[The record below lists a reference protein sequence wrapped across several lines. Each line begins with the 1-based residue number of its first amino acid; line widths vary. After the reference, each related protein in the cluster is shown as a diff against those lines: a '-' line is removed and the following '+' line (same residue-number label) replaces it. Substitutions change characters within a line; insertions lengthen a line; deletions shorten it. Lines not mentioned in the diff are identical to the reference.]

1 MRRTMFAALIAA
13 SLGLPAVAL
22 AKQAV
27 GLNTNTLQPQ
37 QQVGQFNWSQ
47 QNRDRFV
54 RPHDTS
60 ANGTGTTIGGGMDA
74 GNEIGHVT
82 GPGNSP
88 IDDSTRGPIND
99 VQPGRGSADTHQS
112 ANPKPA
118 Y

>member
-22 AKQAV
+22 AKPTT
-27 GLNTNTLQPQ
+27 GLNTNDLQPQ
-37 QQVGQFNWSQ
+37 QQIDQFNWSTRP
-47 QNRDRFV
+47 RDRFT
-54 RPHDTS
+54 RQTS
-60 ANGTGTTIGGGMDA
+60 ANGTGTTIGAGMDA

-112 ANPKPA
+112 AKPKPV